1 MRRGLAGT
9 VWVFPH
15 PAGLD
20 QLGLIV
26 SVEGLQLLGASLSS
40 KCLNSGQRR
49 EGRLLCSSLKGW
61 EGLLISWNETE
72 LTLLLR
78 EQVIRDHWHLK
89 VGFSSRIS
97 WRWILDGG
105 SRRVGKGLGLRFR
118 ENVRAGIGKSWCSRI
133 DWAVLAGLD
142 RTAQRGALRGGRW

>member
-1 MRRGLAGT
+1 MRRCLARA

-15 PAGLD
+15 PAGFD
-20 QLGLIV
+20 QLGLII
-26 SVEGLQLLGASLSS
+26 SVEGLHLLGASLSS
-40 KCLNSGQRR
+40 KCLNSGQWC
-49 EGRLLCSSLKGW
+49 EGRLLCSGLKGW
-61 EGLLISWNETE
+61 EGLLVSWNKIE

-105 SRRVGKGLGLRFR
+105 SRGVGEGLGLGFR
-118 ENVRAGIGKSWCSRI
+118 ENIRAGIGKRWC
-133 DWAVLAGLD
+133 G
-142 RTAQRGALRGGRW
+142 